1 MKSSLLVLLT
11 FADIVEVFPIIP
23 LTFSLSSGVILE
35 VELPN
40 IVSLPHPHKQIGPEE
55 YKS

>member
-1 MKSSLLVLLT
+1 MLLT